1 MWALHTVSVKTWT
14 VLVMNKA
21 NAKTGSKHFCPTIMK
36 GLFKYLQKER
46 EVARDGLVFTLPLP
60 ASAFVKGESFHRKES
75 QNSKINQ
82 TQDVNVHSSATFYTM
97 RMGVQNTSCGA
108 SH

>member
-75 QNSKINQ
+75 QNYFAYFSVPNDFKEN
-82 TQDVNVHSSATFYTM
+82 
-97 RMGVQNTSCGA
+97 
-108 SH
+108 